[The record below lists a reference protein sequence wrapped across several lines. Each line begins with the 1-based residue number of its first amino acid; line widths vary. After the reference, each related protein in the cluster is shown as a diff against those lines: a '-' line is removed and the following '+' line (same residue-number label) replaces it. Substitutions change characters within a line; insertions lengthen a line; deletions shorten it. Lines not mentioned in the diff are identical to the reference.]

1 MKHYKNMQAFLKDY
15 EAATKGGHL
24 ESIETCYRKLLDQ
37 LFSEGSLWP
46 RYRVW
51 KFYENSSCFAIDI
64 GCSENYDV
72 TESFQILPEPDAPEP
87 RLAITTPSMD
97 VLIQRWPKSQYQGH
111 VQSYRCT
118 RVVTSFADL
127 KKALKSWVKYRACML
142 ELQAKE
148 LRGLEA
154 KNDRDLKIFQN
165 LM

>member
-1 MKHYKNMQAFLKDY
+1 MKHYKNMQEFLKDY

-24 ESIETCYRKLLDQ
+24 ESIETCFHKLLDQ

-51 KFYENSSCFAIDI
+51 KFCVSSGCFAIAI
-64 GCSENYDV
+64 GCSENYDA

-87 RLAITTPSMD
+87 RLAITTPSTD
-97 VLIQRWPKSQYQGH
+97 DLDQRWPKSLMCVRYH
-111 VQSYRCT
+111 CT